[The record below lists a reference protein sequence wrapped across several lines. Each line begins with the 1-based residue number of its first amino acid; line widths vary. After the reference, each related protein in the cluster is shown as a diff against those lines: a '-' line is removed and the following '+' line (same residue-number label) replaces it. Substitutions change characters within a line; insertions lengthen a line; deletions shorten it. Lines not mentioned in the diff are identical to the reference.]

1 MELTNRQADIVG
13 YFGTLFISVR
23 LLPTLCYNVY
33 NRKKLK
39 FQILIYF

>member
-33 NRKKLK
+33 NRKKN
-39 FQILIYF
+39 